1 MLKQTIS
8 DALFDF
14 RCRLH
19 PEASIFSVRLPL
31 DPILSR
37 PLRQAIA
44 GRLYERNEMDI
55 VIMTLEPNDR
65 VLECGAGIGL
75 LSSYCAM
82 RLGSDRVRTVEAN
95 PFMAPLIA
103 RTFDMNKVRPALV
116 VGAIGPV
123 HGQIDFHVR
132 HNFWASSAHPDRADG
147 AALTISVPLIP
158 LHDEI
163 LRHRPSY
170 LFIDIE
176 GGEEQLTDSSDL
188 PGVSKVMAEV
198 HPELIGAGVDRF
210 VSWLQRLGFVKNEA
224 LSHAREFFFVRPAL
238 L

>member
-1 MLKQTIS
+1 MS
-8 DALFDF
+8 
-14 RCRLH
+14 
-19 PEASIFSVRLPL
+19 SIGPVLVPL
-31 DPILSR
+31 DLSVSR
-37 PLRQAIA
+37 PLRRTIA
-44 GRLYERNEMDI
+44 AGNYEDPEMRI
-55 VIMTLEPNDR
+55 VTQTLEKFDR

-116 VGAIGPV
+116 VGAIGPM

-132 HNFWASSAHPDRADG
+132 HNFWASSAHPDRAGG

-176 GGEEQLTDSSDL
+176 GGEASLIGCSDL
-188 PGVSKVMAEV
+188 PGVTKIMAEV
-198 HPELIGAGVDRF
+198 HPELIGAEGVEAF
-210 VSWLQRLGFVKNEA
+210 VGWLEDLGFVKNVA
-224 LSHAREFFFVRPAL
+224 LSHEREFFFSRS
-238 L
+238 